1 MNLREFYKKLRS
13 PMGTTLLSLGG
24 LVLLVLLALP
34 LLLRNDAGKLE
45 VNRTVGGKGTYDI
58 HSNIKAIAN
67 VQSKPGLIEAKPDSD
82 SKGPPKPPAMPGRP
96 AGASSDSKVSPPGM
110 RGGSYSGNVSPAGR
124 KPLITIIDGET
135 ASAGNKEFISE
146 RYAPYGRLI
155 ACKW

>member
-45 VNRTVGGKGTYDI
+45 VNRTSGGEGTYDI

-82 SKGPPKPPAMPGRP
+82 TKGPPKPPAMPRRP
-96 AGASSDSKVSPPGM
+96 ASASSNSKVSPPGM
-110 RGGSYSGNVSPAGR
+110 RGGSYNNSLKIVEIKSLHALS
-124 KPLITIIDGET
+124 KEKDAETISKCKRII
-135 ASAGNKEFISE
+135 SHYPNKDKTNI
-146 RYAPYGRLI
+146 PI
-155 ACKW
+155 